1 MLEIFNNLKP
11 FFEDCYR
18 RYSVREYARSF
29 KISPPTASKILKK
42 FNKEGLLKVTKEN
55 NYLFFWADKENKLF
69 INLSRLYWMYELE
82 DFTKYIN
89 NIFIDPTVILFGSL
103 SKAETK
109 IDSNID
115 IAIFAN
121 KKELNIQEFE
131 EKLKREIQIF
141 IFKSPKDISNKE
153 LLNNILNG
161 FILEGKVRL

>member
-1 MLEIFNNLKP
+1 MKTAI
-11 FFEDCYR
+11 R

-109 IDSNID
+109 IDSDID